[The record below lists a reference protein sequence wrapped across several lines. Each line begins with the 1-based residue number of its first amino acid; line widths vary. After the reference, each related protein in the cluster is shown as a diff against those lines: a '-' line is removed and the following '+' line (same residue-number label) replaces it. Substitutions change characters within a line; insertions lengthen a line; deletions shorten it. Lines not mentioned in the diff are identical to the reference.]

1 MAIGASFALKLI
13 LSSFDFIFFTGGPAI
28 GKMVMKAAAEYLTP
42 VILELGGKN
51 PVWVDPTAD
60 LNRTARS
67 LMWSKTTN
75 TGELK

>member
-1 MAIGASFALKLI
+1 MHLTYIISR
-13 LSSFDFIFFTGGPAI
+13 FDFIFFTGGPSI
-28 GKMVMKAAAEYLTP
+28 GKLVMKAAAEYLTP

-75 TGELK
+75 TGELSLN